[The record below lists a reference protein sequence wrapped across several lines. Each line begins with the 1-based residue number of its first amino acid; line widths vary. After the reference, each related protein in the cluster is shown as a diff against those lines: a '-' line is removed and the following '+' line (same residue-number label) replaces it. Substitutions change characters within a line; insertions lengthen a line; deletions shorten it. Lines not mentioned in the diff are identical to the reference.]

1 MLLIRL
7 SGKNGSCILD
17 YCHVKLFFSRY
28 PITKCHVSVKS
39 IIWDP
44 RMHLGRFISHLIPTA
59 QSATDL
65 TLHWSTLN
73 IAWNMCVVQCAFIT
87 QAWTPNVLLLFQT
100 VQHKIFKGN
109 DRITKS
115 PSQNFRHLFRN
126 YSKTVILLNQAHQ
139 SCIDINKNQDIHV
152 APLTLLDAFRDWI
165 GWNFCSVSI
174 KWWAWWGVDIVEIN
188 TQTVKLFFYFLQK
201 SFTRYTLLF
210 RKYEFSISSWGYWKI
225 LSTSSKV
232 LDEYLRLW
240 SPCFLL
246 ARNMS
251 NFHCI
256 CWQATSNLLFS
267 ASCPNSGTYAYL
279 THKKAL
285 LFFVNESS

>member
-1 MLLIRL
+1 
-7 SGKNGSCILD
+7 
-17 YCHVKLFFSRY
+17 
-28 PITKCHVSVKS
+28 
-39 IIWDP
+39 
-44 RMHLGRFISHLIPTA
+44 MHLGRFISHLIPTA

-188 TQTVKLFFYFLQK
+188 TQTVKLLFFLLSAKKF
-201 SFTRYTLLF
+201 YTLYTF
-210 RKYEFSISSWGYWKI
+210 I
-225 LSTSSKV
+225 
-232 LDEYLRLW
+232 
-240 SPCFLL
+240 
-246 ARNMS
+246 
-251 NFHCI
+251 
-256 CWQATSNLLFS
+256 
-267 ASCPNSGTYAYL
+267 
-279 THKKAL
+279 
-285 LFFVNESS
+285 